1 MDSSIKIAKDNT
13 VMVISPYMLTLKRD
27 YKDEWF
33 GMSKTLP
40 QLIVV
45 NDCNNINKNN
55 GMSLV
60 HLLVFLNKN
69 DVEIGLEKINNLSRR
84 ILNINIAKK
93 LSNVSEEEMSLLERG
108 KCISFCNK

>member
-1 MDSSIKIAKDNT
+1 MNSSIKITKDNT
-13 VMVISPYMLTLKRD
+13 IMVISPYMHTLKSD

-33 GMSKTLP
+33 DMAKTLP

-45 NDCNNINKNN
+45 NDYKNINENN
-55 GMSLV
+55 GLSLI

-84 ILNINIAKK
+84 VLNIDIAKK
-93 LSNVSEEEMSLLERG
+93 LSNISEEEIYLLEEG
-108 KCISFCNK
+108 KCVSFCNK